1 MKVAVIGSGYVGLVT
16 GACLSEVGHEV
27 FCVDVDEK
35 KIALLKD
42 GASPIYEPGL
52 EELIKRNIKHERLF
66 FSTDLKESIKGAQIV
81 FIAVGT
87 PEGEDGSADLKYVR
101 QVAENIGKF
110 LTASSIIV
118 VKSTV
123 PVGTCDEVNSIV
135 EKELKSRKVNF
146 SADIVSNPEF
156 LKEGTAIADFMKP
169 DRIVI
174 GVPNE
179 NCKASFQ
186 ELYSNFVSDDPAKLF
201 FVDRRSSEMI
211 KYASNAMLA
220 VRISFMNELSRLCEN
235 VGADVDAI
243 RRGMGLDQR
252 IGKKFLWAGPGY
264 GGSCFPKD
272 VSALIKTGAKH
283 GAPLH
288 ILEATQDTN
297 EKQKVHV
304 AQKILSYFKDL
315 KGKKIAVWGLAFKP
329 GTDDVREAP
338 ALTIVELLLK
348 NGAEVW
354 AHDPEAEET
363 FLRAIGKNAN
373 LKFVDEPYDCLPGAD
388 ALVLV
393 TEWSE
398 YKRPNWEK
406 VGKIMREKVVFDL
419 RNQYS
424 FAELKKYHFH
434 YQCVGR
440 FDDRLMSKN
449 L

>member
-1 MKVAVIGSGYVGLVT
+1 MKVTVIGSGYVGLVT
-16 GACLSEVGHEV
+16 GACLSEVGHDV
-27 FCVDVDEK
+27 VCVDVDEN
-35 KIALLKD
+35 KIAKLCD
-42 GASPIYEPGL
+42 GVSPIYEPGL
-52 EELIKRNIKHERLF
+52 EELIRRNIKHERLSF
-66 FSTDLKESIKGAQIV
+66 TTDLKKGLENSKII

-101 QVAENIGKF
+101 QVSQNIGKI
-110 LTASSIIV
+110 LNSTAIAV

-123 PVGTCDEVNSIV
+123 PVGTCDEVYTIIST
-135 EKELKSRKVNF
+135 ELKKRNAAFHV
-146 SADIVSNPEF
+146 DVVSNPEF
-156 LKEGTAIADFMKP
+156 LKEGTAISDFMKP

-179 NCKASFQ
+179 QCKTTFQ
-186 ELYSNFVSDDPAKLF
+186 ELYSNFVSDDPSKLF

-272 VSALIKTGAKH
+272 VSALVKTGLKYD
-283 GAPLH
+283 APLQ
-288 ILEATQDTN
+288 ILEATQKTN
-297 EKQKVHV
+297 EFQKSHV
-304 AQKILSYFKDL
+304 ARKILNHFKDL
-315 KGKKIAVWGLAFKP
+315 NGKKIAVWGLAFKP

-338 ALTIVELLLK
+338 ALTIIELLLK
-348 NGAEVW
+348 NGAQVV
-354 AHDPEAEET
+354 AHDPEAGKT
-363 FLRAIGKNAN
+363 FERAFGTNSRLSYAE
-373 LKFVDEPYDCLPGAD
+373 EPYDCLENSD

-406 VGKIMREKVVFDL
+406 VAKLMRERVVFDL

-424 FAELKKYHFH
+424 YHDLNKHNFH

-440 FDDRLMSKN
+440 FDDRRRQI
-449 L
+449 